1 MKIGIIGGG
10 HMGGAMIRGMAA
22 KGVISKR
29 DMIIFDK
36 NKELLETLS
45 NETEVAAAVGIHELA
60 EVADVIIMAVN
71 PQFIP
76 SVVEEMKDCI
86 DDSKIIISVAL
97 GQTIE
102 KLESYFG
109 KPVKLVRA
117 MPNTPALVGEAITAV
132 AANAY
137 ISEEEF
143 ALARR
148 ALEGFGTTEVLAEPL
163 MEAAVA
169 VSGSSPA
176 YVYMFIEAMADGAV
190 LDGMPRDVAYKF
202 AAQAVLGSAKM
213 VLETGMH
220 PGALKDAVCTPGGST
235 IEAVRVLEEK
245 GLRSAV
251 IEGMKACT
259 DKAKGFHKK

>member
-1 MKIGIIGGG
+1 MKVGIIGAG

-22 KGVISKR
+22 KGKIAKA
-29 DMIIFDK
+29 DMIVFDK
-36 NKELLETLS
+36 NEELLTSIAKEAGVSAAESAKTL
-45 NETEVAAAVGIHELA
+45 AQD
-60 EVADVIIMAVN
+60 ADVVIMAVN

-76 SVVEEMKDCI
+76 SVVEEIKEEI
-86 DDSKIIISVAL
+86 NDSKLVISVAL

-102 KLESYFG
+102 KLEGYFG
-109 KPVKLVRA
+109 KKVKLVRA

-132 AANAY
+132 AANSY
-137 ISEEEF
+137 ISAEEF
-143 ALARR
+143 AIARR
-148 ALEGFGTTEVLAEPL
+148 ALEGFGSTEVLAEPL

-176 YVYMFIEAMADGAV
+176 YVYMFIEAMADCAV

-213 VLETGMH
+213 VLETGLH

-259 DKAKGFHKK
+259 EKAKGFHKK

>member
-1 MKIGIIGGG
+1 MKVGIIGAG

-22 KGVISKR
+22 KGKIAKS

-36 NKELLETLS
+36 NEALLTAIAQETGVCAIDS
-45 NETEVAAAVGIHELA
+45 AAALA
-60 EVADVIIMAVN
+60 KEADVVIMAVN

-76 SVVEEMKDCI
+76 SVVEEIKDAI
-86 DDSKIIISVAL
+86 DDSKLVISVAL

-109 KPVKLVRA
+109 KEVKLVRA

-132 AANAY
+132 AANSY
-137 ISEEEF
+137 ISAEEF
-143 ALARR
+143 TIARS
-148 ALEGFGTTEVLAEPL
+148 ALEGFGSTEVLAEHL

-190 LDGMPRDVAYKF
+190 LDGMPRDIAYKF